1 MTGCAKNG
9 FVMSPSRGTKG
20 EVIWSS
26 CSRRVV
32 QSLNMACLEENNG
45 HKKPEWDH
53 YQKYRDMPGL
63 KLSSDEQCQFLLRFV
78 ILFSGC
84 GCASA
89 RSITMMGL
97 IHNSILN
104 LIIF

>member
-1 MTGCAKNG
+1 MIIITLNLQLYEMMNIITGCAKNG
-9 FVMSPSRGTKG
+9 YVMSPSRGTKG

-32 QSLNMACLEENNG
+32 QSLDMACLEENNG

-78 ILFSGC
+78 FSG
-84 GCASA
+84 S
-89 RSITMMGL
+89 L
-97 IHNSILN
+97 
-104 LIIF
+104 